1 MRINNT
7 SNINKQINK
16 RANHQLENPEF
27 DISKNLEEVSED
39 LKARLDIDL
48 DLDLDVLYEESSL
61 DGKMHSYDLE
71 LIEALKEGSENLYG
85 KLKNMLGEIL
95 KKQGSATSLLKGAN
109 IERITPEEVA
119 LARGFVSE
127 DGPRGVE
134 AMGERVKEFVRVSSA
149 GEEGKITAFT
159 GAVDEAFEEVEEG
172 QVLPVVSRKTYDR
185 IMEKL
190 DELILRETL
199 KNEPE
204 KLEEQFQRI
213 SRGIGQ
219 EQKRVASLLEESGF
233 LKPAGLEELRKGNFR
248 LGIDNFNIER
258 VLELVGME
266 EAEGLIDLASRKLNA
281 DLASDRLVELIE
293 IASEGD
299 SREIYKLIG
308 HLDKVFK
315 EEGFKAFPMAAET
328 YRRTIEKLR
337 ERYITPAFFYE
348 VGALYSR
355 IVGSNPFGA
364 KLYLTIFGL
373 AILFYFLR
381 KLG

>member
-1 MRINNT
+1 MRIDNA
-7 SNINKQINK
+7 SNISRQINK
-16 RANHQLENPEF
+16 RPNQQLENAEF
-27 DISKNLEEVSED
+27 DISKNLEEVSKELEATID
-39 LKARLDIDL
+39 MDL

-61 DGKMHSYDLE
+61 DRKMYSYDLD

-85 KLKNMLGEIL
+85 KLKSMLGEIL
-95 KKQGSATSLLKGAN
+95 KKQGSATSLLKGSN
-109 IERITPEEVA
+109 IDRITPEEVA
-119 LARGFVSE
+119 LAREFVSE
-127 DGPRGVE
+127 DGPRGIE
-134 AMGERVKEFVRVSSA
+134 AMSERIKEFVRVSSA

-190 DELILRETL
+190 DQLILRETL

-204 KLEEQFQRI
+204 KLPKQFQKI
-213 SRGIGQ
+213 SREIGQ
-219 EQKRVASLLEESGF
+219 EQKRVASFLEESGF
-233 LKPAGLEELRKGNFR
+233 LKPSALEELGKGNFR
-248 LGIDNFNIER
+248 LGFDSFNIER
-258 VLELVGME
+258 VLEIVGRE
-266 EAEGLIDLASRKLNA
+266 EAEGLIELASRKLNA

-293 IASEGD
+293 ISSEGD

-315 EEGFKAFPMAAET
+315 GEEFKGFPMVAET
-328 YRRTIEKLR
+328 YRRTIEKLK
-337 ERYITPAFFYE
+337 ERYFTPALFYE